1 MQFSQRAQQTPSSPI
16 RKFAKYEQA
25 ARDRGIS
32 VLKLNIGQ
40 PDLHTPK
47 PIRKAF
53 HKFKNDIVL
62 YAPSAGL
69 PETIDAWRVYYK
81 SHGHEIGSDEIIVTS
96 GGSEAILFALLA
108 TCDPGDEIIVFE
120 PFYTNFAG
128 FAAMA
133 GITLVPVTLDFERN
147 FALPSVA
154 ELESKITEK
163 TKAMIVN
170 NPNNP
175 TGVVYSSDDIQALV
189 NVAYK
194 KNLFIISDEVYREFI
209 FDNSV
214 HASFLN
220 YPEIADRVIVIDSVS
235 KRFNHCGGRVGCLV
249 SRNKELMGAILKFA
263 QARLSVPTLE
273 QLSVI
278 PLLTRPREY
287 TDSVKDEYMK
297 RREIVVQGLKS
308 IEGVSFVEPNGSF
321 YVIAQLPVD
330 NAEKFVQF
338 MLEDFEY
345 NKETVMVAPAAGF
358 YATPGMGEKQIR
370 IAFVLDEPE
379 LERAM
384 GLLKK
389 GLEKYLIPNT

>member
-1 MQFSQRAQQTPSSPI
+1 
-16 RKFAKYEQA
+16 
-25 ARDRGIS
+25 
-32 VLKLNIGQ
+32 
-40 PDLHTPK
+40 
-47 PIRKAF
+47 
-53 HKFKNDIVL
+53 
-62 YAPSAGL
+62 
-69 PETIDAWRVYYK
+69 
-81 SHGHEIGSDEIIVTS
+81 
-96 GGSEAILFALLA
+96 
-108 TCDPGDEIIVFE
+108 
-120 PFYTNFAG
+120 
-128 FAAMA
+128 
-133 GITLVPVTLDFERN
+133 
-147 FALPSVA
+147 
-154 ELESKITEK
+154 
-163 TKAMIVN
+163 
-170 NPNNP
+170 
-175 TGVVYSSDDIQALV
+175 
-189 NVAYK
+189 
-194 KNLFIISDEVYREFI
+194 VYREFI